1 MSTNTYFEQIGAW
14 PVSNGLAR
22 SYVWGYVLSLILTI
36 ASYEAVVHHVAPR
49 ALLIVI
55 VLLLAC
61 VQFIVQLVFF
71 LHLGRETVSRERL
84 IVLGSALLIVFIIV
98 VGSLWIMFS
107 LAERMT
113 PGPMQMQHYMNNEQG
128 I

>member
-14 PVSNGLAR
+14 PASHGLTR
-22 SYVWGYVLSLILTI
+22 SYIWGYALSLILTVV
-36 ASYEAVVHHVAPR
+36 SYEAVVHHVAPR
-49 ALLIVI
+49 SALVVI
-55 VLLLAC
+55 LLLLAG

-84 IVLGSALLIVFIIV
+84 IVLWCALLIVLIV
-98 VGSLWIMFS
+98 VAGSLWIMFS
-107 LAERMT
+107 LGGRMAPST
-113 PGPMQMQHYMNNEQG
+113 AQMEHYMNNEQG